1 MFLPVQGYYRGP
13 QLPRLSVGSRHVRGP
28 PIVKIA
34 RIIDLMRMME
44 PEDRN
49 EEREI
54 RSHGAEEDIE

>member
-1 MFLPVQGYYRGP
+1 M
-13 QLPRLSVGSRHVRGP
+13 RGP

-54 RSHGAEEDIE
+54 RSHGAEESIE